1 MSLLFSLS
9 NIKRAI
15 QEFVVGN
22 AGKVLS
28 YGLSKGTYWVKYTVV
43 YGLSVKTCV
52 TYVSVSWLKV
62 AFVNL
67 RRVSSENVTFQ
78 KVSDMSYAV
87 DGNNAIHFVH
97 IDSEATTGIDCTCP
111 DYEVQVKEFGKGCC
125 KHAYAVLRFLG
136 FESLKDFVQSK

>member
-1 MSLLFSLS
+1 MSLLFSLA

-15 QEFVVGN
+15 QKYVVAN
-22 AGKVLS
+22 VGKILG

-78 KVSDMSYAV
+78 RVSDTSYAV
-87 DGNNAIHFVH
+87 DGNNAIYFVH
-97 IDSEATTGIDCTCP
+97 TNSEATTGIDCTCP
-111 DYEVQVKEFGKGCC
+111 DYEEQVKEFGKGCC

-136 FESLKDFVQSK
+136 FGSLKDFVQSK

>member
-22 AGKVLS
+22 VGKVLS

-43 YGLSVKTCV
+43 YGLVVKICV
-52 TYVSVSWLKV
+52 TYVSVAWLKA
-62 AFVNL
+62 AFVHL
-67 RRVSSENVTFQ
+67 RQAGSEGVMFQ
-78 KVSDMSYAV
+78 KVSPTSYAV
-87 DGNNAIHFVH
+87 DGHTAIYFVH
-97 IDSEATTGIDCTCP
+97 TDSEATTGIDCTCP

-125 KHAYAVLRFLG
+125 KHAYAVLNFLG
-136 FESLKDFVQSK
+136 FKSLKDFMQSK